1 MRDWLPKMGRQ
12 LPALFHSFFSIVI
25 EFFLSGFLREKMHAC
40 FYRERQSFTRR
51 KIRKDL
57 NSQICI
63 PGLEVNIMAYK
74 HEGWTL
80 YTRNVK
86 LKGGRNQTIYFF
98 SKRSPKSGTPCELP
112 TGYAVG
118 VNKRTGLP
126 YLKKK

>member
-1 MRDWLPKMGRQ
+1 MPYVNNFKKNN
-12 LPALFHSFFSIVI
+12 
-25 EFFLSGFLREKMHAC
+25 FLLE
-40 FYRERQSFTRR
+40 

-57 NSQICI
+57 NLKIYI
-63 PGLEVNIMAYK
+63 PPKEVYVMTFT

-80 YTRNVK
+80 YTRDVK

-98 SKRSPKSGTPCELP
+98 SKRTPKSGSPCDKP
-112 TGYAVG
+112 ANYMVG